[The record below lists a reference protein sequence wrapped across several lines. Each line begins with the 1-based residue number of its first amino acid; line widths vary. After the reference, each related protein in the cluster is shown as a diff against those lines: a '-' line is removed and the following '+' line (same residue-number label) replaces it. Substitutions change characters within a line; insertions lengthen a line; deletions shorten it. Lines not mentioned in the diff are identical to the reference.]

1 MPGEHETRI
10 EAAFT
15 KQSAT
20 FEQEALNVAF
30 TSGLPWLIGLI
41 EPDPADRV
49 LDVAGGT
56 GLVAR
61 ALAPSVTRVT
71 VLDATEAMLAT
82 GRQQAA
88 AEGRTD
94 VEFVHG
100 DAMALPFPEAAFSL
114 VVTRFSLHHFADPA
128 PMLDEMVRVTSAG
141 GRLVVKDLV
150 SDADLQVAARQ
161 DEIERLRDDS
171 HVSMPTAGIVRTW
184 LEQHGLEATRVEQK
198 VIDRPLEPWLEQSVT
213 PADRA
218 GAVRALL
225 RAELDGGD
233 VTGMRP
239 HLEDGELWFHQTW
252 ETTVARR
259 P

>member
-1 MPGEHETRI
+1 M
-10 EAAFT
+10 
-15 KQSAT
+15 
-20 FEQEALNVAF
+20 
-30 TSGLPWLIGLI
+30 
-41 EPDPADRV
+41 
-49 LDVAGGT
+49 
-56 GLVAR
+56 
-61 ALAPSVTRVT
+61 
-71 VLDATEAMLAT
+71 
-82 GRQQAA
+82 
-88 AEGRTD
+88 
-94 VEFVHG
+94 
-100 DAMALPFPEAAFSL
+100 
-114 VVTRFSLHHFADPA
+114 
-128 PMLDEMVRVTSAG
+128 
-141 GRLVVKDLV
+141 VKDLV

-184 LEQHGLEATRVEQK
+184 LEQRGLEATRVEQK

-225 RAELDGGD
+225 RAELDGGE